1 MNISYKPIINIKKV
15 ESLNDILGFIKRHPN
30 DIEEYSQERR
40 LSCYICS
47 KYRANWV
54 MVYDDKGDGY
64 VSVCWHCVKK
74 HNIPIQKS

>member
-1 MNISYKPIINIKKV
+1 MNNLYKNIIPIKNV
-15 ESLNDILGFIKRHPN
+15 ESLKDILEFVKRNPN
-30 DIEEYSQERR
+30 DIEEYSQEKR

-74 HNIPIQKS
+74 HNLPIQKD

>member
-1 MNISYKPIINIKKV
+1 MNNLYKNIIPIKNV
-15 ESLNDILGFIKRHPN
+15 ESLKDILEFVKRNPN
-30 DIEEYSQERR
+30 DIEEYSQEKR

-54 MVYDDKGDGY
+54 MVYDDKGGGY

>member
-1 MNISYKPIINIKKV
+1 MDITYKPVVNIKKV
-15 ESLNDILGFIKRHPN
+15 ESLNDILGFIKRNPN

-64 VSVCWHCVKK
+64 VSVCWHCVKAY
-74 HNIPIQKS
+74 NLPIQKS